1 MVSPAEMVLQTVKQ
15 RDVSATFMK
24 NNSNSAQCGFGYSVI
39 WLQFTN
45 FLPLN
50 KKHITT
56 FRSSINNWGYLILG
70 WEDNREN
77 KKLMLQS
84 HCDSKPREAKKF
96 KDIG

>member
-1 MVSPAEMVLQTVKQ
+1 MQNVDLFIQL
-15 RDVSATFMK
+15 
-24 NNSNSAQCGFGYSVI
+24 I

-50 KKHITT
+50 NKHITT

-70 WEDNREN
+70 KTTDQFLNREN
-77 KKLMLQS
+77 KKLMFQS
-84 HCDSKPREAKKF
+84 HYDSKPREAKKF